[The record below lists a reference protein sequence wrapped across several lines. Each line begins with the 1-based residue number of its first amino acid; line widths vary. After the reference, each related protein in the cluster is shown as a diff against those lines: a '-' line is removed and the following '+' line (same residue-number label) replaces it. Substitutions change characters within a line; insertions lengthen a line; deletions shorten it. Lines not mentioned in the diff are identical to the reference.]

1 MDGAGV
7 VSRIWTPRPDQ
18 RKVLAFGEERE
29 RWALFA
35 PTGAGKTA
43 IASTWVDAAMNDSCD
58 VARTLIVAPPIPA
71 AEGWPQ
77 QFGTWAHLGLLRQ
90 DHRVLVASDFDLEPG
105 VLVVSDDD
113 AWETQWSQ
121 LDEVTRTYA
130 TVRKQALT
138 FRDRRT
144 TKKRL
149 QSYRER
155 VHLVS
160 WPFFPWLVKAYGK
173 NFPYQCVVFDESSF
187 LRDAMSERGTAARHC
202 VQQLDV
208 VSHLLLLT
216 ASPNDDHTP
225 DVWPQIN
232 LIAPG
237 LLGHTL
243 AEFRERWC
251 QPDSR
256 NYQTGQV
263 YTYKVVPALMPQLTA
278 LVAKHAVS
286 VPSSLGVTLVPV
298 EHRLA
303 LPEAARAAHSAM
315 ERDGVCRIGKQTVV
329 APNAG
334 VTTAKLR
341 QIASGFVYDNQT
353 AGECERVLFLHNS
366 KIEAIQEMAET
377 EGSILVGYQWTEELR
392 RLRAAFGKHVAD
404 IRDSGAKAAFEA
416 GRLKILA
423 VHPASAGHGVDGLQ
437 HATNQV
443 WWASVPEAGELH
455 GQLNGRV
462 HRHGTSADTVYA
474 HYFMS
479 DRTRESQIFD
489 EMLPRKAADAAAF
502 LTGLRV

>member
-1 MDGAGV
+1 M
-7 VSRIWTPRPDQ
+7 SEIWIPREDQ
-18 RKVLAFGEERE
+18 RKVMAFGAQRE

-43 IASTWVDAAMNDSCD
+43 IAATWMDAALNDAC
-58 VARTLIVAPPIPA
+58 VPRFLVVAPPIPA
-71 AEGWPQ
+71 ADGWPQ
-77 QFGTWAHLGLLRQ
+77 QFRRWLHLHGLAS
-90 DHRVLVASDFDLEPG
+90 DYRVLVASDFDLEPG

-113 AWETQWSQ
+113 AWEIAWSG
-121 LDEVTRTYA
+121 LDEITRTYA
-130 TVRKQALT
+130 RVTKQALV
-138 FRDRRT
+138 FRDRRV

-160 WPFFPWLVKAYGK
+160 WPFFSWLVKAYGK
-173 NFPYQCVVFDESSF
+173 NFPYQGVVIDESSF
-187 LRDAMSERGTAARHC
+187 LRDARSDRGTAARHC

-237 LLGHTL
+237 LLGDTL
-243 AEFRERWC
+243 TAFRERWC
-251 QPDSR
+251 QPDSVNR
-256 NYQTGQV
+256 QTGQV
-263 YTYKVVPALMPQLTA
+263 YSYKVVPALMGQLTA
-278 LVAKHAVS
+278 LISQHAVS
-286 VPSSLGVTLVPV
+286 VPSTLAVPLV
-298 EHRLA
+298 AVQHRID
-303 LPEAARAAHSAM
+303 LPEAARAAHTAM
-315 ERDGVCRIGKQTVV
+315 EDDGVCRIGTQTVV
-329 APNAG
+329 APNSG
-334 VTTAKLR
+334 VVDAKLR

-353 AGECERVLFLHNS
+353 TGECDKVLFLHNK
-366 KIEAIQEMAET
+366 KIESIQELAET

-392 RLRAAFGKHVAD
+392 RLKVAFGRHVAD
-404 IRDSGAKAAFEA
+404 IRDSTAKGAFES

-443 WWASVPEAGELH
+443 WWTSVPQSGEMH

-462 HRHGTSADTVYA
+462 HRHGTSADTVWA
-474 HYFMS
+474 HYWLA
-479 DRTRESQIFD
+479 DRTRESRVYE

-502 LTGLRV
+502 LQGVRV